1 MQNSK
6 VWVLFLAGMMALGL
20 TACGENR
27 IPEMSDTDFEA
38 VGEYAAITLMKYD
51 AGHRSR
57 LVDLSLIKDD
67 TEDIEEIKDNT
78 EQEPSGME
86 PVDDAPVINKET
98 ESSGNIVAA
107 PEEVLDLPETI
118 SLVYEGQEVCEKYP
132 DTDEKEYFIITPDAG
147 KKLLVLKFSLK
158 NTSDEDVTAD
168 ILGEECKYKITVN
181 GSGYQTL
188 ITMLDNDLSTFSEQI
203 PAGESRE
210 VVLLAQIEES
220 IEEPVASELTL
231 KSESKTYT
239 ISLQ

>member
-6 VWVLFLAGMMALGL
+6 VWGLFLAGMMALGL

-38 VGEYAAITLMKYD
+38 VGEYAAVTLMKYD

-67 TEDIEEIKDNT
+67 TEEIKDNT

-86 PVDDAPVINKET
+86 PVDDTPVINKET
-98 ESSGNIVAA
+98 ESSGNTVAA
-107 PEEVLDLPETI
+107 PEEVLELPETI
-118 SLVYEGQEVCEKYP
+118 SLVYEGQEVCGKYP
-132 DTDEKEYFIITPDAG
+132 DTDEKGYFFVVPDTG
-147 KKLLVLKFSLK
+147 KKLLVLKFNLQ
-158 NTSDEDVTAD
+158 NTSDQDVAAD
-168 ILGEECKYKITVN
+168 ILGIRCKYKMTVN

-188 ITMLDNDLSTFSEQI
+188 MTMLDNDLSTFSEQI

-220 IEEPVASELTL
+220 MEEPVASELTL